1 MSFILIPSNFHR
13 GRFKLYR
20 LISRIVSAWTR
31 IYKWLCWLK
40 FFCWEPNCWVFIF
53 LLLIKICK
61 VFKNTF
67 FLIFWRQ
74 WIDCN
79 PYWLLLYDFIFNF
92 IKSRSRH
99 FINFCLYKLFLLC
112 EYCSFGVSEEIFLDL
127 VVSRTRVFI
136 SKLLVRHLE
145 SVFDYYAWKWS
156 VFIWVGEEHFTFSF
170 TYILQSL
177 N

>member
-1 MSFILIPSNFHR
+1 MNLKILLYNFSFSHLWFTNLKWLVSQFPCSSIMSFILIPSNFHR

-67 FLIFWRQ
+67 FLIVWRQ

-92 IKSRSRH
+92 IKSRSRY

-112 EYCSFGVSEEIFLDL
+112 EYYSFGV
-127 VVSRTRVFI
+127 
-136 SKLLVRHLE
+136 
-145 SVFDYYAWKWS
+145 Y
-156 VFIWVGEEHFTFSF
+156 
-170 TYILQSL
+170 
-177 N
+177 